1 MSCRLVGSIGDA
13 RGKKS
18 FLRDKN
24 CELSV
29 PSGKRTW
36 KLQRDCVVPAV
47 SGSFGLNGALRVV
60 ETWRGSHRLLPFQF
74 AGTWD
79 GMGMGPC
86 CRCRRLCSVLCPV
99 QTDRHTHSLSPPSP
113 NTHTHTHTQHN
124 SICSIPCSTL
134 RPPSSYLAI
143 PCSTHTLTHTLT
155 HAYGNSYVAH
165 PPSPVAESVF
175 RNTQSRGSC
184 PSLFLPQS
192 AGCRAI

>member
-13 RGKKS
+13 RGKGRRV
-18 FLRDKN
+18 FCDKN

-36 KLQRDCVVPAV
+36 KPQRDCVVPAV

-79 GMGMGPC
+79 GMGPC

-113 NTHTHTHTQHN
+113 NTHTHTHTTQFHMLN
-124 SICSIPCSTL
+124 SML
-134 RPPSSYLAI
+134 HAPSSVLVLGHTLQHTH
-143 PCSTHTLTHTLT
+143 PHSHTHT
-155 HAYGNSYVAH
+155 
-165 PPSPVAESVF
+165 
-175 RNTQSRGSC
+175 RIR
-184 PSLFLPQS
+184 
-192 AGCRAI
+192 